1 MNSRMLEIATN
12 QRTAE
17 LRTIRTS
24 TARSTTARNST
35 ARSSTARSSAGEHAA
50 EAPTAGAGH
59 PIRRRTGWALV
70 SVGLWL
76 ASADR

>member
-1 MNSRMLEIATN
+1 MMNSPRMLGLANDQHIADLK
-12 QRTAE
+12 A
-17 LRTIRTS
+17 S
-24 TARSTTARNST
+24 AART
-35 ARSSTARSSAGEHAA
+35 ARSSTARREPESPSASARN
-50 EAPTAGAGH
+50 

>member
-1 MNSRMLEIATN
+1 MHPYLIEQAAA

-17 LRTIRTS
+17 LR
-24 TARSTTARNST
+24 ARSAAAAAAGGIR
-35 ARSSTARSSAGEHAA
+35 RSRRG
-50 EAPTAGAGH
+50 

-76 ASADR
+76 AAGRA

>member
-1 MNSRMLEIATN
+1 MNSRMLELA
-12 QRTAE
+12 AE
-17 LRTIRTS
+17 QHTSDLRAS
-24 TARSTTARNST
+24 AAWA
-35 ARSSTARSSAGEHAA
+35 ARSSTTRHPA
-50 EAPTAGAGH
+50 EETAAGARH

>member
-1 MNSRMLEIATN
+1 MHPYLIEQAAA

-17 LRTIRTS
+17 LR
-24 TARSTTARNST
+24 ARSAAAVR
-35 ARSSTARSSAGEHAA
+35 ADGIRRSRRG
-50 EAPTAGAGH
+50 

-76 ASADR
+76 AAGRA

>member
-1 MNSRMLEIATN
+1 MTMNSRMLEIATN

-17 LRTIRTS
+17 LRSIARAARGS
-24 TARSTTARNST
+24 TADYP
-35 ARSSTARSSAGEHAA
+35 GELPAA
-50 EAPTAGAGH
+50 DAGH

-70 SVGLWL
+70 SVGLWM

>member
-1 MNSRMLEIATN
+1 MHPHLLEQAAA

-17 LRTIRTS
+17 LR
-24 TARSTTARNST
+24 A
-35 ARSSTARSSAGEHAA
+35 SSAAA
-50 EAPTAGAGH
+50 VRASSIRRCRVH

-76 ASADR
+76 ATGRT

>member
-1 MNSRMLEIATN
+1 MNSRMLELAAD
-12 QRTAE
+12 QHTAD
-17 LRTIRTS
+17 LHAS
-24 TARSTTARNST
+24 AAW
-35 ARSSTARSSAGEHAA
+35 AVRSSTAQHPA
-50 EAPTAGAGH
+50 ETPATGPRH

>member
-1 MNSRMLEIATN
+1 MNPRILGQMAD
-12 QRTAE
+12 QHTAD
-17 LRTIRTS
+17 LR
-24 TARSTTARNST
+24 ASTTWV
-35 ARSSTARSSAGEHAA
+35 ARSSTAGH
-50 EAPTAGAGH
+50 TAGHTAETAAAATRH

>member
-1 MNSRMLEIATN
+1 MLGLANDQHIAD
-12 QRTAE
+12 
-17 LRTIRTS
+17 LRAS
-24 TARSTTARNST
+24 AAWT
-35 ARSSTARSSAGEHAA
+35 ARSSTAQHEPPSAG
-50 EAPTAGAGH
+50 GRR

>member
-1 MNSRMLEIATN
+1 MNPRILGQMADQHSAEMRASATWV
-12 QRTAE
+12 
-17 LRTIRTS
+17 
-24 TARSTTARNST
+24 
-35 ARSSTARSSAGEHAA
+35 ARSSTAGHTADHTA
-50 EAPTAGAGH
+50 ETPAVVTRH

>member
-1 MNSRMLEIATN
+1 MMNTRMLELAAHQHTADLQASATWAARS
-12 QRTAE
+12 RTAQ
-17 LRTIRTS
+17 
-24 TARSTTARNST
+24 
-35 ARSSTARSSAGEHAA
+35 H
-50 EAPTAGAGH
+50 TAGTPAGARQ